1 MIIST
6 KTNIL
11 RHGTIIIRFKVI
23 NIMSTVT
30 EYEES
35 GITKGKIARLAVSSM
50 ELEILNQE
58 YNHNHNLSY

>member
-1 MIIST
+1 
-6 KTNIL
+6 
-11 RHGTIIIRFKVI
+11 
-23 NIMSTVT
+23 MSTVT

-58 YNHNHNLSY
+58 YNHNHNLSYQVVIHKGRKTNQWDEFRKVGR